1 LRAVC
6 RDGLRSCHGV
16 ILVSVYQQWLNAKA
30 IEEAAIK
37 TRRDLEDAIAF
48 ELALPANLDGTS
60 NHDRDGFAV
69 KVVGRINRKIDSD
82 KLQSLAAE
90 HGLADHLPSLFRWK
104 PEINATAWKAAAATI
119 TEPLLDAITSTPG
132 RPSFTITKKDI

>member
-1 LRAVC
+1 MTVP
-6 RDGLRSCHGV
+6 
-16 ILVSVYQQWLNAKA
+16 IYQQWLNAKA

-37 TRRDLEDAIAF
+37 TRRDLEDAMALEF
-48 ELALPANLDGTS
+48 ALPANLDGTS
-60 NHDRDGFAV
+60 NFDCDGYAV
-69 KVVGRINRKIDSD
+69 KIFGRINRKIDSD

-104 PEINATAWKAAAATI
+104 PEINAAAWKAAAATI

-132 RPSFTITKKDI
+132 RPTFNISKKEI